1 MTNDKLLKSKKR
13 SSFKQLQKFLNDML
27 YDIFVKMG
35 GAFVLDPYITL
46 YKGIVSLM
54 NGKMVSA
61 LAGLGVLMF
70 NATFNNIS
78 VILWQALLL
87 VEGTGVPRE
96 NH

>member
-1 MTNDKLLKSKKR
+1 
-13 SSFKQLQKFLNDML
+13 
-27 YDIFVKMG
+27 
-35 GAFVLDPYITL
+35 
-46 YKGIVSLM
+46 M